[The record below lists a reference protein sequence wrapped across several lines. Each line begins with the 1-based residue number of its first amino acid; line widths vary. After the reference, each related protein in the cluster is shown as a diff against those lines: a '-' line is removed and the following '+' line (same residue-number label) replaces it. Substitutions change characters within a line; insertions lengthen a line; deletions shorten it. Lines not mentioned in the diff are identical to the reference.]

1 MPPVTRGR
9 HPPNPGARIAPASAG
24 RVTDERTRMNIYL
37 TLKSIPELRALT
49 ANERKLAWWAC
60 RRRTWGHWQ
69 TIVGTVLAVTAGVAA
84 GGAVLYG
91 LVEFFGPFKTYN
103 QKLAVFFACG
113 FLSGGIVIGITEYLR
128 MVAVSSQ
135 IRPYLREY
143 LEANG
148 IAPRDNGEAP
158 GTG

>member
-1 MPPVTRGR
+1 MK
-9 HPPNPGARIAPASAG
+9 
-24 RVTDERTRMNIYL
+24 IYL
-37 TLKSIPELRALT
+37 TLKSIPELRPLT

-69 TIVGTVLAVTAGVAA
+69 TMVGTALAVTAGIAA

-91 LVEFFGPFKTYN
+91 LIEFFGPPKSYN

-113 FLSGGIVIGITEYLR
+113 FLAGGVVIGVTEYLR

-143 LEANG
+143 LEAKGLWSAGNG
-148 IAPRDNGEAP
+148 GSP
-158 GTG
+158 GQE